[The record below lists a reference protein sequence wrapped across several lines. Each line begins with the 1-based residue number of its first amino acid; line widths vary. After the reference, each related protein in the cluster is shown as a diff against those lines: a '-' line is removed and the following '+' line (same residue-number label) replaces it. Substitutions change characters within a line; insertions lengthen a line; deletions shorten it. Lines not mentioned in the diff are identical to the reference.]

1 MFKTL
6 RNYPP
11 ETACPGKFLH
21 RLRSP
26 MIRRAAALA
35 LPGAITARTGGT
47 IYDARVL
54 AALRAAGRDVA
65 LLELPGGFPFPD
77 PAAMA
82 GALAQLAALP
92 ADCPVIVDGLAFG
105 ALDPDG
111 VARITAPI
119 VAMIHHP
126 LALET
131 GMAPAQAAALAR
143 TEATNLARA
152 AHVIVPSPH
161 TAAVL
166 QRDYGVP
173 ADRLTVARPGIDRPT
188 ARQATA
194 VPPLILSVGLLAPRK
209 GHDVLLR
216 ALAAIADRDWNAV
229 IVGRDHDGQ
238 TGAALV
244 ALAQVLGLSDR
255 VRFAGELSS
264 EALNGL
270 YASASVFAL
279 ATRYEGYGMVFA
291 EALVRGLPVVTCHT
305 GAVPDTVPDGAGARV
320 PVDDVAAFAA
330 ALARLLDDP
339 AHHAAMAAA
348 AARHGATLPGWAD
361 TAALF
366 DGVLDRV

>member
-6 RNYPP
+6 RKDPP
-11 ETACPGKFLH
+11 DSGRPGDIPHGFAAQ
-21 RLRSP
+21 
-26 MIRRAAALA
+26 MIRRPAALA
-35 LPGAITARTGGT
+35 LPGSIDARTGGT

-105 ALDPDG
+105 ALDTEDLAG
-111 VARITAPI
+111 IAAPI
-119 VAMIHHP
+119 VALVHHP

-131 GMAPAQAAALAR
+131 GMPPEQAATLAR
-143 TEATNLARA
+143 TEAANLAHA
-152 AHVIVPSPH
+152 AHVMVPSPH

-173 ADRLTVARPGIDRPT
+173 ADRLTVARPGIDRP
-188 ARQATA
+188 ATA
-194 VPPLILSVGLLAPRK
+194 PNPVTPPLILSVGLLAPRK

-216 ALAAIADRDWNAV
+216 ALAAIADRNWQAV
-229 IVGRDHDGQ
+229 IVGRDHDGR
-238 TGAALV
+238 TGTELV
-244 ALAQVLGLSDR
+244 ALAQTLGLADR
-255 VRFAGELSS
+255 VRFAGELSGA
-264 EALNGL
+264 ALEDL
-270 YASASVFAL
+270 YGAASVFAL

-291 EALVRGLPVVTCHT
+291 EALVRGLPVVTCDT
-305 GAVPDTVPDGAGARV
+305 GAVPDTVPDGVGARV
-320 PVDDVAAFAA
+320 PVDDAEAFAA
-330 ALARLLDDP
+330 ELARLLDDP

-348 AARHGATLPGWAD
+348 AARFGATLPGWAD

-366 DGVLDRV
+366 DAVLDRV

>member
-1 MFKTL
+1 MT
-6 RNYPP
+6 
-11 ETACPGKFLH
+11 
-21 RLRSP
+21 
-26 MIRRAAALA
+26 RRPAALA
-35 LPGAITARTGGT
+35 LPGSIAARTGGT

-54 AALRAAGRDVA
+54 SGLRAAGRDVA

-77 PAAMA
+77 AAAMA

-105 ALDPDG
+105 ALDPEG
-111 VARITAPI
+111 VARIAAPI
-119 VAMIHHP
+119 VALIHHP

-131 GMAPAQAAALAR
+131 GMPAAQAAALAR
-143 TEATNLARA
+143 TEAANLARA
-152 AHVIVPSPH
+152 AHVMVPSPH

-166 QRDYGVP
+166 RRDYGVP
-173 ADRLTVARPGIDRPT
+173 AARLTVACPGIDRPGIRRP
-188 ARQATA
+188 APPRAPSA
-194 VPPLILSVGLLAPRK
+194 PPLILSVGLLAPRK

-216 ALAAIADRDWNAV
+216 ALAAVADRDWRAV

-244 ALAQVLGLSDR
+244 AQARVLGLTDR
-255 VRFAGELSS
+255 VRFAGELPGD
-264 EALNGL
+264 ARDAL
-270 YASASVFAL
+270 YAEAAVFAL

-305 GAVPDTVPDGAGARV
+305 GAVPDTVPDGVGARV

-339 AHHAAMAAA
+339 THRAAMAAA
-348 AARHGATLPGWAD
+348 AARHAATLPGWAE
-361 TAALF
+361 TAAAF
-366 DGVLDRV
+366 DAVLDRV